1 MHIDIITLF
10 PEVLESIISH
20 SILLRS
26 QKKGIVTF
34 GIHNLRDYATNN
46 YHSVDDYQ
54 YGGGAGMVMQIEP
67 IDHCLQDLK
76 KQRQYDDIIYTSP
89 DGEQLCQPLV
99 NQLSMKENLC
109 VLCGHYKGI
118 DQRVRDHLIT
128 REISIGDYV
137 LSGGELAAGVISD
150 AIVRVIPGVLND
162 ETSALTDSLQDGL
175 LSAPVYSRPEKYNG
189 WSVPQ
194 VLLSGN
200 DKLISQWRE
209 KQREERTLQRRKDLL
224 D

>member
-26 QKKGIVTF
+26 QKNGIVTF

-89 DGEQLCQPLV
+89 DGGQLCQPLV
-99 NQLSMKENLC
+99 NEISMKENLC
-109 VLCGHYKGI
+109 ILCGHYKGI

-137 LSGGELAAGVISD
+137 LSGGELAAGVIAD

-162 ETSALTDSLQDGL
+162 ETSALTDSFQDGL
-175 LSAPVYSRPEKYNG
+175 LSAPVYTRPEQYNG
-189 WSVPQ
+189 WRVPE

-200 DKLISQWRE
+200 DKLISQWRDR
-209 KQREERTLQRRKDLL
+209 QREQRTMQRRKDLL
-224 D
+224 E